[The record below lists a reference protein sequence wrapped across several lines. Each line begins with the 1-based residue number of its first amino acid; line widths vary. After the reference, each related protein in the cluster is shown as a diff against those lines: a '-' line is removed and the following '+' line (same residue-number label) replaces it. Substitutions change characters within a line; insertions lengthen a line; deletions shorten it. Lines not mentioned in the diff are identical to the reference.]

1 MSSLAA
7 RQIRPRVPPS
17 SAAPS
22 PVAAAA
28 AQAIRSLR
36 TPRAAPPRSHSMLS
50 NPNHSIRAKCGLR
63 RRQHSVRV
71 VVNAIQSWGYTSA
84 RKCGDAHSSRRG
96 PGCGGARF
104 TWFFIG
110 DVGMRRRASLLQS
123 VVASGRLNRAV
134 LRRSRGELAL
144 VAVVR
149 RRRCLLVVIPR
160 KGWRKLAGRSL
171 KNTYQQSQ
179 RYDWAW
185 YTTGQVRLGHR
196 PSALA
201 GYQVRSVSR
210 DSQRISMLCK
220 AISIFGFSPHTQVHG
235 QWPVT
240 ASRVLGHVR
249 SCGVC

>member
-1 MSSLAA
+1 
-7 RQIRPRVPPS
+7 
-17 SAAPS
+17 
-22 PVAAAA
+22 
-28 AQAIRSLR
+28 
-36 TPRAAPPRSHSMLS
+36 MLS

-134 LRRSRGELAL
+134 LRRSRGGLAL

-240 ASRVLGHVR
+240 ASRVLGHV
-249 SCGVC
+249 